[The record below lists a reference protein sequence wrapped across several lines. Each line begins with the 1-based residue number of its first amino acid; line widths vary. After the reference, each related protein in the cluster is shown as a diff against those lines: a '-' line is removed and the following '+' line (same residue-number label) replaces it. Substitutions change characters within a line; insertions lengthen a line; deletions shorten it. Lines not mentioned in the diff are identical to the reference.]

1 MKHIRILHNPSAGTS
16 DHSREILQTQ
26 LQNVGFECS
35 YYSTKKTQQDEF
47 ISDRADIMAVVGGDG
62 TVRKLADQMLNRKVI
77 NRRLPVALL
86 PCGTANNIGRTLN
99 IEGTEEQIVSRWA
112 AENIQPFDVAEV
124 KGLKETN
131 FIMEA
136 LGFGV
141 FPKLIKKMKA
151 LKNKPEDAEKE
162 LELALK
168 ILHDIVLDYKG
179 RNCELIVDGKDLS
192 GQYLMVEIMNIQS
205 VGPNLNIAPLADTH
219 DGKLDV
225 VAVPLDQR
233 EALANYVKNRL
244 EKGKDEVFFGN
255 AIKASNVKI
264 KWKGKLLHADDML
277 LEQKKQAPISLWAR
291 KGALDFL
298 I

>member
-35 YYSTKKTQQDEF
+35 YYSTKKTEQDEF

-77 NRRLPVALL
+77 NRRLPIALL

-99 IEGTEEQIVSRWA
+99 IDGTEEEIVGRWA
-112 AENIQPFDVAEV
+112 NENIQPFDVAEV

-141 FPKLIKKMKA
+141 FPKLIKKMKS

-162 LELALK
+162 LELALE
-168 ILHDIVLDYKG
+168 ILHDIVLNYKG
-179 RNCELIVDGKDLS
+179 RDCELIVDGKDVS

-233 EALANYVKNRL
+233 DALAKYVKNRL
-244 EKGKDEVFFGN
+244 KEGKDEVFFGN

-291 KGALDFL
+291 RGALDFL
-298 I
+298 V

>member
-35 YYSTKKTQQDEF
+35 YYSTKKTEQDEF

-77 NRRLPVALL
+77 NRRLPIALL

-99 IEGTEEQIVSRWA
+99 IEGSEEEIVSRWA
-112 AENIQPFDVAEV
+112 NENIQPFDVAEV

-141 FPKLIKKMKA
+141 FPKLIKKMKS
-151 LKNKPEDAEKE
+151 LKEKPEGAEKE
-162 LELALK
+162 LEFALK
-168 ILHDIVLDYKG
+168 MLHDIVLNYKG

-291 KGALDFL
+291 RGALDFL
-298 I
+298 V

>member
-77 NRRLPVALL
+77 NRRLPIALL

-99 IEGTEEQIVSRWA
+99 IEGTEEEIVSRWA

-141 FPKLIKKMKA
+141 FPKLIKKMKS
-151 LKNKPEDAEKE
+151 LKSKPEDAEQE

-168 ILHDIVLDYKG
+168 ILHDIVLGYKG

-291 KGALDFL
+291 RGALDFL
-298 I
+298 V